1 MKTALAKEGVGEFE
15 RSFEEQV
22 RLYYFTFEGAV
33 SLLKC
38 CETDLRKLLGRDRYG
53 EIKING
59 CWMIPPNQIR
69 LIRGNMWRA
78 FNG

>member
-1 MKTALAKEGVGEFE
+1 MKSALAKNGNAEFE

-22 RLYYFTFEGAV
+22 RLYYFTFDEAV

-59 CWMIPPNQIR
+59 RWMIPPNQIR
-69 LIRGNMWRA
+69 LIRGNMWRV